1 MKPAPTRQRLEAAS
15 MMFRALADLSR
26 LQTLIA
32 LAQHERSVTQLAE
45 MEGEKIAT
53 VSARLKVL
61 LTARLVT
68 RRRDG
73 QRIYYMIADDHV
85 LGLIRN
91 AIDHASH

>member
-1 MKPAPTRQRLEAAS
+1 MKRAPAQQRLEAAS
-15 MMFRALADLSR
+15 TMFRALADLSR
-26 LQTLIA
+26 LRTLMA
-32 LAQHERSVTQLAE
+32 LAKHECSVTQLAE

-61 LTARLVT
+61 LSARLVT

-73 QRIYYMIADDHV
+73 QNIYYTIADAHV